1 MRIFQGRIIDVIEQC
16 GLNLNKI
23 SKASGISNAYL
34 AKLVQGKI
42 NRPGKDK
49 VASIMLALNHTI
61 SNINHVLA
69 QYDYRP
75 LHEDDI
81 PDILKNNR
89 QRTFEGGN
97 LTQYDHIYFDLLLVA
112 LERIG
117 GTKIQV
123 KNRPSGIFLPHKLY
137 LMKEYPYEKDTDA
150 AQFRYRLTE
159 SLLKER
165 MQNFLEGL
173 RSGNRLE
180 TYICKACFTDY
191 LERHISQKAVN
202 EDPDRAEQV
211 VRYIANALSLALK
224 RPDLHRMLIM
234 ERCPYFHF
242 MMQDADSDA
251 PKVSYPGR
259 KMHTYNNQYDKRM
272 LEGFTT
278 DLPPVVQHFRQEID
292 MCRGAVDQKLAAD
305 YPNRLVEYVCAQFDE
320 YQMGERLQRT
330 LDYLMQTDEISFY

>member
-1 MRIFQGRIIDVIEQC
+1 MRIFPGKIIDVIEQC
-16 GLNLNKI
+16 GLNLNNI

-49 VASIMLALNHTI
+49 VASIMLSLNHTI
-61 SNINHVLA
+61 SDINHVLA
-69 QYDYRP
+69 LYDYRP
-75 LHEDDI
+75 LQQADI
-81 PDILKNNR
+81 PDILRNNR
-89 QRTFEGGN
+89 KRTFEGGN

-117 GTKIQV
+117 GAKIQV

-173 RSGNRLE
+173 RNGDRLE
-180 TYICKACFTDY
+180 TYICKACFTEY
-191 LERHISQKAVN
+191 LERHIGQQAMT
-202 EDPDRAEQV
+202 EDPERTELV

-224 RPDLHRMLIM
+224 RPELHRMFIM

-242 MMQDADSDA
+242 MMQDADSKA

-259 KMHTYNNQYDKRM
+259 KMHVYNNQYDKRM

-278 DLPPVVQHFRQEID
+278 DLPPVVQHFKHEID
-292 MCRGAVDQKLAAD
+292 MCRGAVDQQLADD
-305 YPNRLVEYVCAQFDE
+305 YPNRLMAYIYAQFDE
-320 YQMGERLQRT
+320 FQMGGRLQERV
-330 LDYLMQTDEISFY
+330 DHLMQTDEISFY